1 MHFVMWDFLK
11 MFVASVGCGVAVSL
25 AAAAI
30 ALVLAN
36 DAYAAPLSN
45 GTAAADSAPDA
56 PTVDSTTEPQS
67 YPGVLMIGSGCD
79 ADAVDAT
86 ERDWKVTISSNY
98 TDVRV
103 MQTFIVPTGD
113 STMAT
118 FSALLPTGARL
129 LRLNAHTAGS
139 LWQGKVFDAK
149 LHGQLTAI
157 DFRNLSR
164 GGMLIVQDDHGAI
177 LTDTIINIAGAEAV
191 TVEYTYRLMTEDA
204 QVRDSLFLTLTNDNR
219 LLGQEGRN
227 PVTSGD
233 VWVEWV
239 GKNPRRLSRVPSGAF
254 LETAGTKIT
263 GLSWRTDQ
271 LTADTRFHLAW
282 SM

>member
-1 MHFVMWDFLK
+1 M
-11 MFVASVGCGVAVSL
+11 
-25 AAAAI
+25 
-30 ALVLAN
+30 LAN

-56 PTVDSTTEPQS
+56 PTVDSATEPQS
-67 YPGVLMIGSGCD
+67 YPGVLMISSGCD

-86 ERDWKVTISSNY
+86 ERDWKVMIGSNY

-219 LLGQEGRN
+219 LLGQEGRS

-282 SM
+282 AM